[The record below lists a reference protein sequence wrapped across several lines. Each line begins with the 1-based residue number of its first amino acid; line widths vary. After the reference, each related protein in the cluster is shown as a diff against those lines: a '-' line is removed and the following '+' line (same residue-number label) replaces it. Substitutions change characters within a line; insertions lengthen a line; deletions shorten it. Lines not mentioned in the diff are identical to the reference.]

1 MEGHAVVK
9 LIDIQRAKTAN
20 SRNELDQIRKTLSD
34 AIAND
39 VLQEYTR
46 ALRKKYPVSINESSF
61 NSYFVDQAA
70 GSR

>member
-1 MEGHAVVK
+1 EGHAVVK

-20 SRNELDQIRKTLSD
+20 SRNELEQIRKTLSD
-34 AIAND
+34 TIAND
-39 VLQEYTR
+39 VLQEYIR

>member
-1 MEGHAVVK
+1 GGHAVVK

-20 SRNELDQIRKTLSD
+20 SRNELEQIRKTLSD

-39 VLQEYTR
+39 VLQEYIR

>member
-20 SRNELDQIRKTLSD
+20 SRSELGQIRKTLSD

-46 ALRKKYPVSINESSF
+46 ALRKEYPVSINDSSF
-61 NSYFVDQAA
+61 NSYFATQTG